1 MKPFNHSTILLAEL
15 SQQLKGVL
23 LPTTQSA
30 INWHGVS
37 TDSRHFA
44 PEQIYCALKGDRF
57 DGHDYLDTVLQQNPS
72 LLIVSRPPTASS
84 DVPTSEVP
92 TIVVADTLIAL
103 QTLAAW
109 WRDQFDIPVIAVTGS
124 NGKTTVKEMI
134 ALILQKQYGADH
146 VLVSPGNF
154 NNHIGVPLSLLRLHS
169 AHQVAVLELGMN
181 HIGEIAQ
188 LAHWVKPAIALI
200 NNAQREHQ
208 EFMESVENTARE
220 NGQVLSALN
229 HKAYA
234 IVPTQDE
241 FLPIWRELNHG
252 AHLLRFGIHHD
263 SAVAH
268 HTENDTENDPENKL
282 NARNIQMSAH
292 DIRAD
297 IYWAD
302 RYIAPLFLKMS
313 GRHALSNA
321 LAAITSVYALAQY
334 RADTQDAPVSTSAD
348 ECLIHAIQSL
358 VDFAPVK
365 GRMTRHDWTI
375 KQHSWHVIDDSYNAN
390 PDSVRAAIDVLAQA
404 DHCKILVL
412 GDMAEVGH
420 QGAAF
425 HHEVGAYAQAQGI
438 TQLFTLGPLSV
449 DAASAFAHAQHFD
462 QIEQLIEALIHSL
475 SQNKGSLLI
484 KGSRAMQMERVITA
498 LSALNTQ
505 DQIHTQKA
513 MIPLKRSAIC

>member
-1 MKPFNHSTILLAEL
+1 MSTFKHPTIILAEL
-15 SQQLKGVL
+15 SLRLKGEL
-23 LPTTQSA
+23 LPTTQRTISW
-30 INWHGVS
+30 NGVS
-37 TDSRHFA
+37 SDSRHFA
-44 PEQIYCALKGDRF
+44 PQQIYCALKGERF
-57 DGHDYLDTVLQQNPS
+57 DGHDYLDTVLQHNPS
-72 LLIVSRPPTASS
+72 LLIVSRLPTASS
-84 DVPTSEVP
+84 DMSTSEVP

-154 NNHIGVPLSLLRLHS
+154 NNHIGVPLSLLRLNS

-188 LAHWVKPAIALI
+188 LAQWVKPAIALI

-263 SAVAH
+263 SAVTQHA
-268 HTENDTENDPENKL
+268 ENYLKDSNYL
-282 NARNIQMSAH
+282 NARNIQMSAR

-297 IYWAD
+297 IYDAD
-302 RYIAPLFLKMS
+302 RYIAPLFLNMA

-334 RADTQDAPVSTSAD
+334 RADTQGAPVSTTDSAD

-375 KQHSWHVIDDSYNAN
+375 KQQNWHVIDDSYNAN

-404 DHCKILVL
+404 DHSKILVL
-412 GDMAEVGH
+412 GDMGEVGH

-438 TQLFTLGPLSV
+438 TQLFTLGSLSV
-449 DAASAFAHAQHFD
+449 SAASAFAHAQHFD

-484 KGSRAMQMERVITA
+484 KGSRSMQMERVITA
-498 LSALNTQ
+498 LSPLNTQ
-505 DQIHTQKA
+505 DEMCTQKA
-513 MIPLKRSAIC
+513 MMPLKRSAIC